1 MLESISIHAPRT
13 GSDPPFDYNR
23 INAYI
28 SIHAPR
34 TGSDVNRFCNR
45 PCINAFQSTLPARG
59 ATFQQLMEHNW
70 QIYFNPRSPHGERLA
85 QSIYLSA
92 PVHYFNPRSPHGER
106 RHLRRHRWQAV
117 QISIHAPRT
126 GSDLCPK
133 AARRSGRFQSTLPA
147 RGATASFRFCYS
159 CSSFQSTLPA
169 RGATSARVTGLP
181 LVADFNPR
189 SPHGERLELAKAQI
203 ATEEIS
209 IHAPR
214 TGSDEVTAWQMQEFT
229 SFQSTLPAR
238 GATGL
243 RTTWTRRCR
252 FQSTLPARG
261 ATGLRTTWTMRCRFQ
276 STLPARGATP
286 MRVRDRRMVCISI
299 HAPRTGSDSHSLCTI
314 RARRH
319 FNPRSPHGERH
330 DGRRRTSA
338 AAKDFNPRS
347 PHGERHGDSF
357 QRSQPYKFQS
367 TLPARGATNLF
378 FEAIRIIKISIHAP
392 RTGSDG
398 LGVTGFSLARNFNP
412 RSPHGERP
420 ATDGN
425 CTTIAKHF
433 NPRSP
438 HGERLEHPPTYGV
451 DCRFQSTL
459 PARGATTTETKSRAY
474 MRISIHAPRT
484 GSDVRRQP
492 LRRIL
497 GISIHAPR
505 TGSDGW
511 VEDMYAYGRI
521 SIHAPRTGSDAYLC
535 TPHGEEGNFN
545 PRSPHGERQGAVRAA
560 AEWRYF
566 NPRSPHGERPDWYAM
581 MRPARMISIHAPRTG
596 SDETLST
603 MQRDKTDFNPRSPHG
618 ERRICFLK
626 QSEL

>member
-159 CSSFQSTLPA
+159 CSS
-169 RGATSARVTGLP
+169 
-181 LVADFNPR
+181 
-189 SPHGERLELAKAQI
+189 
-203 ATEEIS
+203 
-209 IHAPR
+209 
-214 TGSDEVTAWQMQEFT
+214 
-229 SFQSTLPAR
+229 
-238 GATGL
+238 
-243 RTTWTRRCR
+243 
-252 FQSTLPARG
+252 
-261 ATGLRTTWTMRCRFQ
+261 FQ

-484 GSDVRRQP
+484 GSDVRR
-492 LRRIL
+492 R
-497 GISIHAPR
+497 
-505 TGSDGW
+505 
-511 VEDMYAYGRI
+511 
-521 SIHAPRTGSDAYLC
+521 
-535 TPHGEEGNFN
+535 
-545 PRSPHGERQGAVRAA
+545 
-560 AEWRYF
+560 
-566 NPRSPHGERPDWYAM
+566 
-581 MRPARMISIHAPRTG
+581 
-596 SDETLST
+596 LS
-603 MQRDKTDFNPRSPHG
+603 
-618 ERRICFLK
+618 
-626 QSEL
+626 

>member
-13 GSDPPFDYNR
+13 GSAPPFDYNR

-243 RTTWTRRCR
+243 RTTWT
-252 FQSTLPARG
+252 
-261 ATGLRTTWTMRCRFQ
+261 MRCRFQ

-367 TLPARGATNLF
+367 TLPARGATVW
-378 FEAIRIIKISIHAP
+378 A
-392 RTGSDG
+392 
-398 LGVTGFSLARNFNP
+398 
-412 RSPHGERP
+412 
-420 ATDGN
+420 
-425 CTTIAKHF
+425 
-433 NPRSP
+433 
-438 HGERLEHPPTYGV
+438 
-451 DCRFQSTL
+451 
-459 PARGATTTETKSRAY
+459 
-474 MRISIHAPRT
+474 
-484 GSDVRRQP
+484 
-492 LRRIL
+492 
-497 GISIHAPR
+497 
-505 TGSDGW
+505 
-511 VEDMYAYGRI
+511 
-521 SIHAPRTGSDAYLC
+521 
-535 TPHGEEGNFN
+535 
-545 PRSPHGERQGAVRAA
+545 
-560 AEWRYF
+560 
-566 NPRSPHGERPDWYAM
+566 
-581 MRPARMISIHAPRTG
+581 
-596 SDETLST
+596 
-603 MQRDKTDFNPRSPHG
+603 
-618 ERRICFLK
+618 
-626 QSEL
+626 

>member
-133 AARRSGRFQSTLPA
+133 ATRRSGRFQSTLPA

-243 RTTWTRRCR
+243 RTTWT
-252 FQSTLPARG
+252 
-261 ATGLRTTWTMRCRFQ
+261 MRCRFQ

-299 HAPRTGSDSHSLCTI
+299 HAPRTGSDTTDGD
-314 RARRH
+314 AQAP
-319 FNPRSPHGERH
+319 PR
-330 DGRRRTSA
+330 
-338 AAKDFNPRS
+338 
-347 PHGERHGDSF
+347 
-357 QRSQPYKFQS
+357 
-367 TLPARGATNLF
+367 
-378 FEAIRIIKISIHAP
+378 KISIHAP
-392 RTGSDG
+392 RTGSDMAI
-398 LGVTGFSLARNFNP
+398 VFSVPSHTN
-412 RSPHGERP
+412 
-420 ATDGN
+420 
-425 CTTIAKHF
+425 
-433 NPRSP
+433 
-438 HGERLEHPPTYGV
+438 
-451 DCRFQSTL
+451 
-459 PARGATTTETKSRAY
+459 
-474 MRISIHAPRT
+474 
-484 GSDVRRQP
+484 
-492 LRRIL
+492 
-497 GISIHAPR
+497 
-505 TGSDGW
+505 
-511 VEDMYAYGRI
+511 
-521 SIHAPRTGSDAYLC
+521 
-535 TPHGEEGNFN
+535 
-545 PRSPHGERQGAVRAA
+545 
-560 AEWRYF
+560 
-566 NPRSPHGERPDWYAM
+566 
-581 MRPARMISIHAPRTG
+581 
-596 SDETLST
+596 
-603 MQRDKTDFNPRSPHG
+603 FNPRSPHG
-618 ERRICFLK
+618 ERRICFSRRFVL
-626 QSEL
+626 

>member
-1 MLESISIHAPRT
+1 MADAGVYIISIHAPRT
-13 GSDPPFDYNR
+13 GSDWVAYNVD
-23 INAYI
+23 NEM
-28 SIHAPR
+28 P
-34 TGSDVNRFCNR
+34 
-45 PCINAFQSTLPARG
+45 
-59 ATFQQLMEHNW
+59 
-70 QIYFNPRSPHGERLA
+70 
-85 QSIYLSA
+85 
-92 PVHYFNPRSPHGER
+92 
-106 RHLRRHRWQAV
+106 
-117 QISIHAPRT
+117 
-126 GSDLCPK
+126 
-133 AARRSGRFQSTLPA
+133 
-147 RGATASFRFCYS
+147 
-159 CSSFQSTLPA
+159 
-169 RGATSARVTGLP
+169 
-181 LVADFNPR
+181 
-189 SPHGERLELAKAQI
+189 
-203 ATEEIS
+203 
-209 IHAPR
+209 
-214 TGSDEVTAWQMQEFT
+214 
-229 SFQSTLPAR
+229 
-238 GATGL
+238 
-243 RTTWTRRCR
+243 
-252 FQSTLPARG
+252 
-261 ATGLRTTWTMRCRFQ
+261 
-276 STLPARGATP
+276 
-286 MRVRDRRMVCISI
+286 ISI

-596 SDETLST
+596 SDNRKPVLLLS
-603 MQRDKTDFNPRSPHG
+603 H
-618 ERRICFLK
+618 
-626 QSEL
+626 

>member
-1 MLESISIHAPRT
+1 MTIQTIMA
-13 GSDPPFDYNR
+13 
-23 INAYI
+23 I

-126 GSDLCPK
+126 GSD
-133 AARRSGRFQSTLPA
+133 
-147 RGATASFRFCYS
+147 
-159 CSSFQSTLPA
+159 
-169 RGATSARVTGLP
+169 
-181 LVADFNPR
+181 
-189 SPHGERLELAKAQI
+189 
-203 ATEEIS
+203 
-209 IHAPR
+209 
-214 TGSDEVTAWQMQEFT
+214 EVTAWQMQEFT
-229 SFQSTLPAR
+229 S
-238 GATGL
+238 
-243 RTTWTRRCR
+243 

-319 FNPRSPHGERH
+319 
-330 DGRRRTSA
+330 
-338 AAKDFNPRS
+338 FNPRS

-505 TGSDGW
+505 TGSDIAVDGKK
-511 VEDMYAYGRI
+511 YA
-521 SIHAPRTGSDAYLC
+521 TGEFQSTL
-535 TPHGEEGNFN
+535 
-545 PRSPHGERQGAVRAA
+545 
-560 AEWRYF
+560 
-566 NPRSPHGERPDWYAM
+566 
-581 MRPARMISIHAPRTG
+581 PARGAT
-596 SDETLST
+596 
-603 MQRDKTDFNPRSPHG
+603 
-618 ERRICFLK
+618 
-626 QSEL
+626 

>member
-1 MLESISIHAPRT
+1 MLES
-13 GSDPPFDYNR
+13 
-23 INAYI
+23 I

-238 GATGL
+238 GATFAQRLHGGL
-243 RTTWTRRCR
+243 GDFNPRSPHGERPQCACVIGGWFA

-261 ATGLRTTWTMRCRFQ
+261 ATVIV
-276 STLPARGATP
+276 SVPYAPA
-286 MRVRDRRMVCISI
+286 VISI
-299 HAPRTGSDSHSLCTI
+299 HAPRTGSDTTDGD
-314 RARRH
+314 AQAP
-319 FNPRSPHGERH
+319 PR
-330 DGRRRTSA
+330 
-338 AAKDFNPRS
+338 
-347 PHGERHGDSF
+347 
-357 QRSQPYKFQS
+357 
-367 TLPARGATNLF
+367 
-378 FEAIRIIKISIHAP
+378 KISIHAP
-392 RTGSDG
+392 RTGSDMAI
-398 LGVTGFSLARNFNP
+398 VFSVPSHTN
-412 RSPHGERP
+412 
-420 ATDGN
+420 
-425 CTTIAKHF
+425 
-433 NPRSP
+433 
-438 HGERLEHPPTYGV
+438 
-451 DCRFQSTL
+451 
-459 PARGATTTETKSRAY
+459 
-474 MRISIHAPRT
+474 
-484 GSDVRRQP
+484 
-492 LRRIL
+492 
-497 GISIHAPR
+497 
-505 TGSDGW
+505 
-511 VEDMYAYGRI
+511 
-521 SIHAPRTGSDAYLC
+521 
-535 TPHGEEGNFN
+535 
-545 PRSPHGERQGAVRAA
+545 
-560 AEWRYF
+560 
-566 NPRSPHGERPDWYAM
+566 
-581 MRPARMISIHAPRTG
+581 
-596 SDETLST
+596 
-603 MQRDKTDFNPRSPHG
+603 FNPRSPHG
-618 ERRICFLK
+618 ERRICFSRRFVL
-626 QSEL
+626 

>member
-70 QIYFNPRSPHGERLA
+70 QIYFNPRSPHGERL
-85 QSIYLSA
+85 
-92 PVHYFNPRSPHGER
+92 
-106 RHLRRHRWQAV
+106 
-117 QISIHAPRT
+117 
-126 GSDLCPK
+126 
-133 AARRSGRFQSTLPA
+133 
-147 RGATASFRFCYS
+147 
-159 CSSFQSTLPA
+159 
-169 RGATSARVTGLP
+169 
-181 LVADFNPR
+181 
-189 SPHGERLELAKAQI
+189 ELAKAQI

-229 SFQSTLPAR
+229 S
-238 GATGL
+238 
-243 RTTWTRRCR
+243 

-438 HGERLEHPPTYGV
+438 HGER
-451 DCRFQSTL
+451 
-459 PARGATTTETKSRAY
+459 
-474 MRISIHAPRT
+474 
-484 GSDVRRQP
+484 
-492 LRRIL
+492 
-497 GISIHAPR
+497 
-505 TGSDGW
+505 
-511 VEDMYAYGRI
+511 
-521 SIHAPRTGSDAYLC
+521 
-535 TPHGEEGNFN
+535 
-545 PRSPHGERQGAVRAA
+545 
-560 AEWRYF
+560 
-566 NPRSPHGERPDWYAM
+566 
-581 MRPARMISIHAPRTG
+581 
-596 SDETLST
+596 
-603 MQRDKTDFNPRSPHG
+603 
-618 ERRICFLK
+618 RICFLK